1 MARLNLETANIIVIA
16 ALQEA
21 REMHTSPLTVAV
33 LDETGQLKSFQRE
46 DETSLMRADV
56 AIGKAWGAL
65 GMGRSSRVLGNLAA
79 QRPHFV
85 QALTAVAQ
93 GRLVPV
99 PGGVLIQDESKAIIG
114 AVGIS
119 GDTSD
124 IDEECAVAG
133 IEAAGLMADPGVP
146 A

>member
-1 MARLNLETANIIVIA
+1 MVRLNLETANAIVTA
-16 ALQEA
+16 ALQKA
-21 REMHTSPLTVAV
+21 RETNTSPLAVAV

-46 DETSLMRADV
+46 DETSLMRTDV
-56 AIGKAWGAL
+56 ATGKAWGAL
-65 GMGRSSRVLGNLAA
+65 GMGRSSRVLGNVAA
-79 QRPHFV
+79 ERPHFV

-99 PGGVLIQDESKAIIG
+99 PGGVLIRDSAESIIG

-133 IEAAGLMADPGVP
+133 IEATGLTADIGVP

>member
-1 MARLNLETANIIVIA
+1 MARLYLETANTIVTA
-16 ALQEA
+16 ALQKA
-21 REMHTSPLTVAV
+21 HDMNAAPLAVAV
-33 LDETGQLKSFQRE
+33 LDETGQLQSFQRE

-65 GMGRSSRVLGNLAA
+65 GMGRSSRVLGSVAA
-79 QRPHFV
+79 ERPHFV

-93 GRLVPV
+93 GKLVPV
-99 PGGVLIQDESKAIIG
+99 PGGVLIRDGAQSIIG

-133 IEAAGLMADPGVP
+133 IEAAGLTADTGVS

>member
-1 MARLNLETANIIVIA
+1 MARLNLETANTIVAA
-16 ALQEA
+16 ALQKA
-21 REMHTSPLTVAV
+21 REMHTSPLAVAV
-33 LDETGQLKSFQRE
+33 LDETGQLQSFQRE
-46 DETSLMRADV
+46 DETSLMRADI

-85 QALTAVAQ
+85 QALTVVAQ

-99 PGGVLIQDESKAIIG
+99 PGGVLIQDESKSIIG

-133 IEAAGLMADPGVP
+133 IKAAGLTADTGAP